1 MKLESIVLKT
11 GSAAIGH
18 LISAGL
24 AIDAVNNAVN
34 GNYEM
39 AAVEGIVS
47 AYIQV
52 SKYFDRKKQ
61 RMIQD
66 FSDRVHN
73 EYVPQMNAL
82 SQSLEP
88 YSP

>member
-1 MKLESIVLKT
+1 MKLESIILKT
-11 GSAAIGH
+11 GSAIAH
-18 LISAGL
+18 LVSAGL

-39 AAVEGIVS
+39 AAVEGIAS

-52 SKYFDRKKQ
+52 SEYFDRKKQ